1 MPFLA
6 NLKIITKILI
16 VIGFLGAIAGG
27 LSYIAITGMN
37 EMNASSERMDRAAT
51 NARLVASLGANIL
64 AIGRAEVQLG
74 TDPRPDSIARI
85 RALVDAERAGFSDRL
100 SRVRDSSTGDTRA
113 RADQVA
119 AEWEA
124 FVGGVEQT
132 LAAASRVE
140 GFELTE
146 STAEL
151 REQLQQSEQRVN
163 ALRRT
168 LLDVARDLENRVG
181 DLKDEATAQYETSS
195 RLLMIVTIVG
205 ILLGIGVGFAIAK
218 FGIADPL
225 RRLVAMVQRLAGGEF
240 DIEIEGRE
248 RKDEVG
254 EIAQAVE
261 AFKVKLAEEARQ
273 EAEEKIENDRK
284 LAAQR
289 RIEMNRMA
297 DDFENAVGEIVN
309 IVSSAATELQAAA
322 GTLTASAEET
332 SSQSASVAAA
342 AEQAAVNVQTVASA
356 VEELASSAGE
366 IGRQAEQSREV
377 AGRAV
382 SEATRT
388 TDRMGELRTNADQI
402 GAIISLIDEIAE
414 KTNLLALN
422 ATIEAARAGDAGR
435 GFAVVANEVKGLAEQ
450 TAKATAEISAQ
461 IKSMQ
466 SSTLEASE
474 AISGIG
480 RTIDDMSN
488 ISAAIFAAVGEQGNT
503 TTEVARN
510 VQQASQGAEEVTS
523 NIVGVTQAAQEASS
537 ASAQVLS
544 SASELAQQS
553 EVLRS
558 RMAEFLQTVRAA

>member
-6 NLKIITKILI
+6 NMKIITKILV

-37 EMNASSERMDRAAT
+37 EMNASSERMDREAT
-51 NARLVASLGANIL
+51 NARLVASLGANVV
-64 AIGRAEVQLG
+64 AIGRAESQLG
-74 TDPRPDSIARI
+74 TDPRPEAVAQIQTQI
-85 RALVDAERAGFSDRL
+85 DAERARFADRL
-100 SRVRDSSTGDTRA
+100 DRVRQASTGDILASAER
-113 RADQVA
+113 VA
-119 AEWEA
+119 SEWET
-124 FVGGVEQT
+124 FLGGVEQT
-132 LAAASRVE
+132 LAAARRVE
-140 GFELTE
+140 GFEMTE
-146 STAEL
+146 ATAQL
-151 REQLQQSEQRVN
+151 REQVQQSAQRGN
-163 ALRRT
+163 ALRQT
-168 LLDVARDLENRVG
+168 LLDISRDLEDRVG
-181 DLKDEATAQYETSS
+181 ALKDEATAQYEASS
-195 RLLMIVTIVG
+195 RLLLIVTFGGIV
-205 ILLGIGVGFAIAK
+205 LGIGVGFAIAK

-261 AFKVKLAEEARQ
+261 AFKIKLAEEARQ
-273 EAEEKIENDRK
+273 EAEEKIVADRE
-284 LAAQR
+284 LAEKR
-289 RIEMNRMA
+289 RVEMNRMA

-342 AEQAAVNVQTVASA
+342 AEQAAMNVQTVAAA

-435 GFAVVANEVKGLAEQ
+435 GFAVVAQEVKGLAEQ
-450 TAKATAEISAQ
+450 TAKATAEISTQ

-488 ISAAIFAAVGEQGNT
+488 ISAAIFSAVGEQGNT

-510 VQQASQGAEEVTS
+510 VQQASQGADEVTS

-553 EVLRS
+553 EILRS